1 MCVWPLQGHQGTPAT
16 ALHGNISVVQPAYCP
31 ACCPYMPICFSKEKI
46 NAQVCLPGKALLS
59 FPHFPFREP
68 PLFFFLH
75 QPFILAFFREAATLR
90 AAPKASPQTPKLL
103 FYCDLE
109 LTLKI
114 KISNTSY
121 LFCLLLVPRYHDSNY
136 VLQPHHLSNL
146 TTEFYSIF
154 LNYIILH
161 SFYLCQ

>member
-1 MCVWPLQGHQGTPAT
+1 MCVASTGSPRHSCHCLAWKHLC
-16 ALHGNISVVQPAYCP
+16 CP
-31 ACCPYMPICFSKEKI
+31 ACLCPYMPTCFSKEKI
-46 NAQVCLPGKALLS
+46 KAQVYLPGKALLS
-59 FPHFPFREP
+59 FSYFPFREP

-90 AAPKASPQTPKLL
+90 APPKASPQTPKLL

-146 TTEFYSIF
+146 TTEFYCFKLHYPSLF
-154 LNYIILH
+154 LSLSVIP
-161 SFYLCQ
+161 